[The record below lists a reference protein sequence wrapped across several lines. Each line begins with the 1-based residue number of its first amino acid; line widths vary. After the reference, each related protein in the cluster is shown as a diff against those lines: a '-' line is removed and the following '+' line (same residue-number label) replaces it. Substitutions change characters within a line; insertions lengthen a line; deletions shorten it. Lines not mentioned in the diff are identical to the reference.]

1 MIKFKYSLLAGL
13 AVGFAFIFF
22 YTFKDSKPENDNSYV
37 RQIRKE
43 REKKDKDFKYAEW
56 SPLTAEQ
63 RKTFTKL
70 DYFEP
75 NLQYKVMAKIALLEN
90 DTVFKIMTSSNEIR
104 RFYKYAH
111 LQFRLDSKDCQ
122 LLLFKSAE
130 PTSPNYYF
138 LPFKDLTTGVSTYGT
153 GRYIDIE
160 TPKTNSIEIDF
171 NRAYNPYCAYNEE
184 YSCPLPPTE
193 NTLNVSVL
201 AGERLF
207 KNKVGE

>member
-22 YTFKDSKPENDNSYV
+22 YTFKDATPENDNSYV

-43 REKKDKDFKYAEW
+43 REKKDKDFKYADW
-56 SPLTAEQ
+56 SPLTEEQ
-63 RKTFTKL
+63 RKTFAKL

-75 NLQYKVMAKIALLEN
+75 TLQYKVSAKMVLSNN
-90 DTVFKIMTSSNEIR
+90 DTVFKMMTSANEIR
-104 RFYKYAH
+104 RFYKYAQ
-111 LQFRLDSKDCQ
+111 LEFNIDNKPCQ
-122 LLLFKSAE
+122 LLLLKSAE

-153 GRYIDIE
+153 GRYIDVE
-160 TPKTNSIEIDF
+160 PPKTNTIEIDF
-171 NRAYNPYCAYNEE
+171 NKAYNPYCAYNEA
-184 YSCPLPPTE
+184 YSCPLPPSE
-193 NTLNVSVL
+193 NTLKVNIL

-207 KNKVGE
+207 KQKVE